1 MIYLIHIHLPFS
13 VQDGKIQLN
22 KKYIAAQ
29 TDANIEPVYITKLYS
44 FYFTNYRLL
53 GTREEFYLPT
63 HNVMIATNKVHNN
76 TDYTPHC
83 TYFKTPLLVYT
94 ADCSMCTSIRL

>member
-1 MIYLIHIHLPFS
+1 M
-13 VQDGKIQLN
+13 QDGKIQLN

-63 HNVMIATNKVHNN
+63 HNVLIATNKVHIIR
-76 TDYTPHC
+76 TIHHIALILKHL
-83 TYFKTPLLVYT
+83 F
-94 ADCSMCTSIRL
+94 SSILQTVACVPV